1 MSALTR
7 LPHFLLVAVL
17 AVIGAACGGS
27 AAESGGNGTLAGR
40 ASPDTTVFY
49 KTIGE
54 PEQLDPGFVMESEG
68 GEVLATTFERLL
80 NFNPEDMTL
89 QPGVATSWTVS
100 DDGLTYTFRLRPDAK
115 WSDGVAITAHDFEYS
130 WLRALAPE
138 TGSEVA
144 SLLWKIE
151 GAEAYTKSTPEN
163 RAAAREAVAI
173 EAANDSTF
181 RVRLV
186 HPVAYFD
193 RYAAFAQL
201 SPVPR
206 HVIEEHGDQWS
217 RPENMVS
224 NGPWTVTEWATQQ
237 RIVAERNPHYWNA
250 EAIPFDRVEYLI
262 AQANMAQWNMFEA
275 GQVDILNR
283 VPQTFIPRLRR
294 EQPPA
299 FHEGPFLATYFY
311 MFNVNEPPVDDVR
324 VRRALNL
331 AIDKSKIGT
340 FVLKGG
346 QDPGEGPTHPL
357 LAGMGYTPPEAPA
370 FDPQQ
375 ARTLLAEA
383 GYPGGEGFP
392 PLKISYNTLESHKA
406 VAEFVQQEWS
416 KNLGVNVELENME
429 WKVFLDA
436 NREGDFQIARRGWIP
451 GILDPKELLDI
462 WKGDEPVNV
471 SGWANARFDALLEES
486 DRTVDQEAR
495 LELLAEAERVWLED
509 APGITLYYYRQHN
522 MVQPWVDGF
531 AENMLAAY
539 PTRHFSIRTTAPAL
553 ASQ

>member
-1 MSALTR
+1 
-7 LPHFLLVAVL
+7 
-17 AVIGAACGGS
+17 
-27 AAESGGNGTLAGR
+27 
-40 ASPDTTVFY
+40 
-49 KTIGE
+49 
-54 PEQLDPGFVMESEG
+54 
-68 GEVLATTFERLL
+68 
-80 NFNPEDMTL
+80 
-89 QPGVATSWTVS
+89 
-100 DDGLTYTFRLRPDAK
+100 
-115 WSDGVAITAHDFEYS
+115 
-130 WLRALAPE
+130 
-138 TGSEVA
+138 
-144 SLLWKIE
+144 
-151 GAEAYTKSTPEN
+151 
-163 RAAAREAVAI
+163 
-173 EAANDSTF
+173 
-181 RVRLV
+181 
-186 HPVAYFD
+186 
-193 RYAAFAQL
+193 
-201 SPVPR
+201 
-206 HVIEEHGDQWS
+206 
-217 RPENMVS
+217 MVS

-283 VPQTFIPRLRR
+283 VLQTFIPRLRR

-331 AIDKSKIGT
+331 AVDKSKIGT

-416 KNLGVNVELENME
+416 KNLGINVELENME
-429 WKVFLDA
+429 WKV
-436 NREGDFQIARRGWIP
+436 
-451 GILDPKELLDI
+451 LLDI

-509 APGITLYYYRQHN
+509 APGITLLFIAHDLSAVRHISDRIAVMYLGQIVALADAEALYDAPKHPYTQALISAVPIPDPEVEAERKR
-522 MVQPWVDGF
+522 VVLDGEVPSPVDPPAGCRF
-531 AENMLAAY
+531 H
-539 PTRHFSIRTTAPAL
+539 TRCPAL
-553 ASQ
+553 KANPSLRTRCTTETPVLREVGGDHQVACHLYDTGPSQELPPQAST